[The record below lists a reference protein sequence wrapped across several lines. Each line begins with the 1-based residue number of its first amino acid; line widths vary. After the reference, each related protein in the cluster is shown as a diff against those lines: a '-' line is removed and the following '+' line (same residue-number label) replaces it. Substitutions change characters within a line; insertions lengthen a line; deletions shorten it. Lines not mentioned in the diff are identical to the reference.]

1 MAKIQIFR
9 IRLRLRFRINT
20 HNKRDPFERWV
31 FGSTLGVALNTKS
44 ERMAG
49 EKRLIRTRNIGFM
62 AHIDAGKTTVTER
75 VLFYTKKIH
84 RMGEVHDGTAVMD
97 WMPQEQ
103 ERGITI
109 TSAVTTVEW
118 KGRTTHI
125 IDTPGHVDFTIE
137 VERSLRVLD
146 GVIAIF
152 SAVEGVEPQSETV
165 WHQADKYGVPKL
177 AFINKMDRVGAD
189 FFATVRMMIG
199 RLGTN
204 PLVVQVPMGREDQ
217 FIGVIDLIRMK
228 GIVWDEHSLGVEYK
242 EISIPPELGD
252 EVTLHRSKLIESL
265 AELDDH
271 LTEKYLNGEEISESE
286 MKGVLRKA
294 TISLKAVP
302 VLCGAA
308 LRNQGIQPL
317 IDAIVDYLPSPL
329 DVPPVEGTNPITG
342 EKVIRMAKDEELFTA
357 LAFKIMMDEGRKL
370 VYIRIYSGVL
380 KVGTEVYN
388 PRLKKG
394 EKISRIFQMHAHQRN
409 RVEEAKTGEI
419 VAVMGLKETTTGD
432 TLCDRGHPIL
442 LEPIDFYRPVMSV
455 AVEPKTNQDQ
465 ERLTESLEK
474 LSEEDPTFHVRFD
487 EDTGQTIIS
496 GMGELH
502 LDVLVNRLLAEYHVG
517 VNVGRPQ
524 VMYRETVE
532 KEVEASARFMKEMEE
547 VKHFAEVF
555 LRISPNGR
563 GKGIEFHS
571 EIQERALP
579 PGGLLSVEEG
589 VREASTGG
597 VIMGY
602 PLTDLRVTL
611 IKANVD
617 PDHPSLLALK
627 IATSNA
633 LREGCRKAQPVLL
646 EPMMEVNIIV
656 PEEFMGEVVG
666 DLKAR
671 KSSVEAITPKG
682 KVTLIK
688 AISPLTRMFGY
699 STDLRSLTQGRGT
712 FTMQFSR
719 YDKAIS

>member
-1 MAKIQIFR
+1 
-9 IRLRLRFRINT
+9 
-20 HNKRDPFERWV
+20 
-31 FGSTLGVALNTKS
+31 
-44 ERMAG
+44 MAG

-84 RMGEVHDGTAVMD
+84 RMGEVHEGTAVMD
-97 WMPQEQ
+97 WMQQEQ

-118 KGRTTHI
+118 KGSIIHI

-137 VERSLRVLD
+137 VERSLRILD

-177 AFINKMDRVGAD
+177 AFINKMDRIGAD
-189 FFATVRMMIG
+189 FFGTVKMMAE
-199 RLGTN
+199 RLGAH
-204 PLVVQVPMGREDQ
+204 PLIVQIPMGMEDR
-217 FIGVIDLIRMK
+217 FIGAVDLIRLK
-228 GIVWDEHSLGVEYK
+228 GIVWDEHSLGAEFREV
-242 EISIPPELGD
+242 SIPKELQD
-252 EVTLHRSKLIESL
+252 EALLHRSKLIESL
-265 AELDDH
+265 AELDDR
-271 LTEKYLNGEEISESE
+271 LTEKYLNGDEITESE
-286 MKGVLRKA
+286 IRSTLRKA
-294 TISLKAVP
+294 TISMRAVP

-329 DVPPVEGTNPITG
+329 DVPPVEGTNPVT
-342 EKVIRMAKDEELFTA
+342 EETVTRVAKDEEHFTA
-357 LAFKIMMDEGRKL
+357 LAFKVMMDEGRKV
-370 VYIRIYSGVL
+370 VYIRIYSGIV

-388 PRLKKG
+388 PRLRKG
-394 EKISRIFQMHAHQRN
+394 EKISRIFQMHAHQRT

-432 TLCDRGHPIL
+432 TLCGRGHPIL

-465 ERLTESLEK
+465 EKLVESLEK
-474 LSEEDPTFHVRFD
+474 LSEEDPTFHAKFD
-487 EDTGQTIIS
+487 EDTGQMIIS

-502 LDVLVNRLLAEYHVG
+502 LDVLVSRLFTEYNLS

-524 VMYRETVE
+524 VVYRETVE
-532 KEVEASARFMKEMEE
+532 KEGEASAKFLKELEDTR
-547 VKHFAEVF
+547 HFAEVF

-571 EIQERALP
+571 EVPQGNLSPED
-579 PGGLLSVEEG
+579 LLSVEEG
-589 VREASTGG
+589 IREGSNGG

-602 PLTDLRVTL
+602 PLTDLRVNL
-611 IKANVD
+611 LKANID
-617 PDHPSLLALK
+617 PDRPSLLALK
-627 IATSNA
+627 IASSNA

-646 EPMMEVNIIV
+646 EPMMEVNVIV

-671 KSSVEAITPKG
+671 KSMVEAITPKG
-682 KVTLIK
+682 RVALIK
-688 AISPLTRMFGY
+688 ATTPLTRMFGY

-712 FTMQFSR
+712 FSMQFSR

>member
-1 MAKIQIFR
+1 
-9 IRLRLRFRINT
+9 
-20 HNKRDPFERWV
+20 
-31 FGSTLGVALNTKS
+31 
-44 ERMAG
+44 MAG

-84 RMGEVHDGTAVMD
+84 RMGEVHDGTTVMD
-97 WMPQEQ
+97 WMQQEQ

-109 TSAVTTVEW
+109 TSAVTTAEW
-118 KGRTTHI
+118 KGSTIHI

-177 AFINKMDRVGAD
+177 AFVNKMDRIGAD
-189 FFATVRMMIG
+189 FFGTVKMIVE
-199 RLGTN
+199 RLGAN
-204 PLVVQVPMGREDQ
+204 PLIIQIPIGVEDQ
-217 FIGVIDLIRMK
+217 FIGAIDLIRLK
-228 GIVWDEHSLGVEYK
+228 GIVWDEHSLGVDFK
-242 EISIPPELGD
+242 EISIPKELK
-252 EVTLHRSKLIESL
+252 EEALHYRSKLIESI
-265 AELDDH
+265 AELDDR
-271 LTEKYLNGEEISESE
+271 LMEKYINGEKISEVE
-286 MKGVLRKA
+286 MKAALRKG
-294 TISLKAVP
+294 TISMKAVP

-329 DVPPVEGTNPITG
+329 DVPPVEGTNPVTG
-342 EKVIRMAKDEELFTA
+342 EGARRRAEDEEPFAA
-357 LAFKIMMDEGRKL
+357 LAFKVMMDQGRKL

-380 KVGTEVYN
+380 KVGREVYN

-394 EKISRIFQMHAHQRN
+394 EKISRIFQMHANQRT

-419 VAVMGLKETTTGD
+419 VAVMGLKDTTTGD
-432 TLCDRGHPIL
+432 TLCDPLHPII
-442 LEPIDFYRPVMSV
+442 LEPIDFYKPVMSV
-455 AVEPKTNQDQ
+455 AVEPRTNRDQ
-465 ERLTESLEK
+465 EKLTESLEK
-474 LSEEDPTFHVRFD
+474 LSEEDPTFLVKFD

-502 LDVLVNRLLAEYHVG
+502 LDVLVNRLLSEYHLE

-524 VMYRETVE
+524 VVYRETVE
-532 KEVEASARFMKEMEE
+532 KEAEASAKFLKEMEE

-563 GKGIEFHS
+563 GKGIEFYS
-571 EIQERALP
+571 EAPKGTLP
-579 PGGLLSVEEG
+579 PEGLLSIEEG
-589 VREASTGG
+589 IREASTVG
-597 VIMGY
+597 VVMGY

-611 IKANVD
+611 LKANVD
-617 PDHPSLLALK
+617 PNHPSLLALK
-627 IATSNA
+627 IASSNA

-646 EPMMEVNIIV
+646 EPMMEVDIIT

-682 KVTLIK
+682 KVTLIR

-712 FTMQFSR
+712 FTMQFSH
-719 YDKAIS
+719 YDKASVKNESRLRLGQ

>member
-1 MAKIQIFR
+1 
-9 IRLRLRFRINT
+9 
-20 HNKRDPFERWV
+20 
-31 FGSTLGVALNTKS
+31 
-44 ERMAG
+44 MAG
-49 EKRLIRTRNIGFM
+49 EKRLSRTRNIGFM

-84 RMGEVHDGTAVMD
+84 RMGEVHEGTTVMD
-97 WMPQEQ
+97 WMQQEQ

-109 TSAVTTVEW
+109 TSAVTAVEW
-118 KGRTTHI
+118 KGTIIHI

-177 AFINKMDRVGAD
+177 AFINKMDRIGAD
-189 FFATVRMMIG
+189 FFGTVKMIVD
-199 RLGTN
+199 RLGAY
-204 PLVVQVPMGREDQ
+204 PLITQIPIGSEDR
-217 FIGVIDLIRMK
+217 FIGVIDLIRLK
-228 GIVWDEHSLGVEYK
+228 GIVWDEHSLGVDFK
-242 EISIPPELGD
+242 EISIPNDLREEAFLY
-252 EVTLHRSKLIESL
+252 RSRLIESL
-265 AELDDH
+265 AELDD
-271 LTEKYLNGEEISESE
+271 LLMEKYLNGEEISESE
-286 MKGVLRKA
+286 MKAALRKG
-294 TISLKAVP
+294 TISTKTVP

-329 DVPPVEGTNPITG
+329 DIPPVEGKNPVIG
-342 EKVIRMAKDEELFTA
+342 EEATRMAKDEEPFTA
-357 LAFKIMMDEGRKL
+357 LAFKVMMDQGRKL
-370 VYIRIYSGVL
+370 IYLRIYSGVL
-380 KVGTEVYN
+380 KVGKEVYN

-394 EKISRIFQMHAHQRN
+394 EKISRIFQMHANQRS

-432 TLCDRGHPIL
+432 TLCDPGHPIL
-442 LEPIDFYRPVMSV
+442 LEPIDFYKPVMSV
-455 AVEPKTNQDQ
+455 AVEPKLNRDQ
-465 ERLTESLEK
+465 EKLAESLVK
-474 LSEEDPTFHVRFD
+474 LSEEDPTFHVKFD

-502 LDVLVNRLLAEYHVG
+502 LDVLVNRLLSEYHLE

-524 VMYRETVE
+524 VVYRETVE
-532 KEVEASARFMKEMEE
+532 KEVEISAKFMREMEE
-547 VKHFAEVF
+547 VRHFAEVF
-555 LRISPNGR
+555 LSISPNGR

-571 EIQERALP
+571 DVRERTLP
-579 PGGLLSVEEG
+579 PEGLLSVEEG
-589 VREASTGG
+589 IREASTVG

-611 IKANVD
+611 LKADVD
-617 PDHPSLLALK
+617 PDHPSSLALK
-627 IATSNA
+627 IASSNA

-646 EPMMEVNIIV
+646 EPMMEVDIIV

-682 KVTLIK
+682 RVTLIR
-688 AISPLTRMFGY
+688 ALTPLTRMFGY

-712 FTMQFSR
+712 FSMQFSR
-719 YDKAIS
+719 YDKVMS

>member
-1 MAKIQIFR
+1 LLAAGTANVLIWEI
-9 IRLRLRFRINT
+9 
-20 HNKRDPFERWV
+20 KRE
-31 FGSTLGVALNTKS
+31 
-44 ERMAG
+44 MAG

-84 RMGEVHDGTAVMD
+84 RMGEVHDGTTVMD
-97 WMPQEQ
+97 WMEQEQ

-118 KGRTTHI
+118 KGSTVHI

-165 WHQADKYGVPKL
+165 WHQADKYGVPKV
-177 AFINKMDRVGAD
+177 AFINKMDRIGAD
-189 FFATVRMMIG
+189 FFGTVKMMVD
-199 RLGTN
+199 RLGAS
-204 PLVVQVPMGREDQ
+204 PLVIQIPIGAEDQ
-217 FIGVIDLIRMK
+217 FIGVIDLIRLK
-228 GIVWDEHSLGVEYK
+228 GIVWDEHSLGVDFK
-242 EISIPPELGD
+242 EVSIPKELKD
-252 EVTLHRSKLIESL
+252 EALHYRSRLLESI

-271 LTEKYLNGEEISESE
+271 LMEKYLNGEEISESE
-286 MKGVLRKA
+286 VKGALRKG
-294 TISLKAVP
+294 TILMKCVP

-317 IDAIVDYLPSPL
+317 IDAIVDYLPSPM
-329 DVPPVEGTNPITG
+329 DVPAVEGTTPETG
-342 EKVIRMAKDEELFTA
+342 ERARRMPKDEEAFTA
-357 LAFKIMMDEGRKL
+357 LAFKIMMDQGRKL

-380 KVGTEVYN
+380 KVGKEVYN

-394 EKISRIFQMHAHQRN
+394 EKISRIFQMHANQRT

-419 VAVMGLKETTTGD
+419 VAVMGLKDTTTGD
-432 TLCDRGHPIL
+432 TLCDPIHPII
-442 LEPIDFYRPVMSV
+442 LEPIDFYKPVMSV
-455 AVEPKTNQDQ
+455 AVEPRTNRDQ
-465 ERLTESLEK
+465 EKLAESLEK
-474 LSEEDPTFHVRFD
+474 LSEEDPTFHVKFD

-502 LDVLVNRLLAEYHVG
+502 LDVLVNRLLSEYHLE

-524 VMYRETVE
+524 VVYRETVE
-532 KEVEASARFMKEMEE
+532 REAEASAKFLREMEE

-563 GKGIEFHS
+563 GKGIEFYS
-571 EIQERALP
+571 EAPEGILTPE
-579 PGGLLSVEEG
+579 GLSSIEEG
-589 VREASTGG
+589 VREASTVG
-597 VIMGY
+597 VVMGY
-602 PLTDLRVTL
+602 PLTDLIVTL
-611 IKANVD
+611 LKANVD
-617 PDHPSLLALK
+617 PNHPSSLALK
-627 IATSNA
+627 IASSNA

-646 EPMMEVNIIV
+646 EPMMEVNIIA

-682 KVTLIK
+682 KVTLIR

-712 FTMQFSR
+712 FSMQFSL
-719 YDKAIS
+719 YDKVVS

>member
-1 MAKIQIFR
+1 M
-9 IRLRLRFRINT
+9 
-20 HNKRDPFERWV
+20 V
-31 FGSTLGVALNTKS
+31 
-44 ERMAG
+44 G
-49 EKRLIRTRNIGFM
+49 EKRLARTRNIGFM

-84 RMGEVHDGTAVMD
+84 RMGEVDDGTAVMD
-97 WMPQEQ
+97 WMQQEQ

-118 KGRTTHI
+118 KGSIIHI

-146 GVIAIF
+146 GVVAIF

-177 AFINKMDRVGAD
+177 AFVNKMDRIGAD
-189 FFATVRMMIG
+189 FMGTVKMMVE
-199 RLGTN
+199 RLGAT
-204 PLVVQVPMGREDQ
+204 PLITQIPIGMEDR
-217 FIGVIDLIRMK
+217 FIGAVDLIRLR
-228 GIVWDEHSLGVEYK
+228 GVVWDEHSLGAEFREV
-242 EISIPPELGD
+242 SIPKELKED
-252 EVTLHRSKLIESL
+252 ASIYRSKLIESL
-265 AELDDH
+265 AELDDPFM
-271 LTEKYLNGEEISESE
+271 EKYLGGAEISELE
-286 MKGVLRKA
+286 MKAALRKA
-294 TISLKAVP
+294 TISMKGIP

-329 DVPPVEGTNPITG
+329 DVPPVEGRDPATG
-342 EKVIRMAKDEELFTA
+342 ALAIRMAKDEEPFAA
-357 LAFKIMMDEGRKL
+357 LAFKVIMDEGRKL
-370 VYIRIYSGVL
+370 VYVRIYSGVL
-380 KVGTEVYN
+380 KVGNEVYN

-394 EKISRIFQMHAHQRN
+394 EKISRIFMMHANQRA

-432 TLCDRGHPIL
+432 TLCGRDRPVL
-442 LEPIDFYRPVMSV
+442 LEPIDFYKPVMSV
-455 AVEPKTNQDQ
+455 AVEPKTNRDQ
-465 ERLTESLEK
+465 EKLTESLEK
-474 LSEEDPTFHVRFD
+474 LSEEDPTFQVKFE

-502 LDVLVNRLLAEYHVG
+502 LDVLVNRLQTEYNLG
-517 VNVGRPQ
+517 VNVGKPQ
-524 VMYRETVE
+524 VVYRETVE
-532 KEVEASARFMKEMEE
+532 KEAEASAKFMKEMDE
-547 VKHFAEVF
+547 VKHFAEVL

-563 GKGIEFHS
+563 GKGLEFHS
-571 EIQERALP
+571 GVAEGILP
-579 PGGLLSVEEG
+579 AEGILGVEEG
-589 VREASTGG
+589 IREASTVG
-597 VIMGY
+597 VVLGY
-602 PLTDLRVTL
+602 PMTDLHVTL
-611 IKANVD
+611 LKVSVDAN
-617 PDHPSLLALK
+617 HPSVLALK
-627 IATSNA
+627 IAASNA
-633 LREGCRKAQPVLL
+633 LREACRKAQPVLM

-682 KVTLIK
+682 KVTMIR
-688 AISPLTRMFGY
+688 AIAPLTRMFGY

-712 FTMQFSR
+712 FSMQFSR